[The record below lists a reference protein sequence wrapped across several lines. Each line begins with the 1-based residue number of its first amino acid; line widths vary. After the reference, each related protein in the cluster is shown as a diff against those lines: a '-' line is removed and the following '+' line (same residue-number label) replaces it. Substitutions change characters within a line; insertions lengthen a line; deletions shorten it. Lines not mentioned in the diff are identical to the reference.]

1 MDPENQDRIKGLVD
15 EHGADDLVV
24 VLGAADLE
32 SLEVAAETV
41 TMGDPAYVG
50 PLAGV
55 QLGLP
60 VVHILEEDVKEQVDA
75 GVYDEQVGLLE
86 MTLDVEQ
93 VREAARK
100 FPGPLTQRRALRLV
114 GLLLGHEAD
123 EVDREHRRRRRST
136 RSRPWR
142 CPAICWSASGVEPR
156 EPRRVA
162 RRSRRAGWA
171 GGPAAARAGSRRRRP
186 RRGRPP
192 SRPIERLQG
201 CDWRTGHQRSTPVA
215 R

>member
-15 EHGADDLVV
+15 AHGAGDLVV

-75 GVYDEQVGLLE
+75 GIYDEQVGLLE
-86 MTLDVEQ
+86 MTLDVDQ
-93 VREAARK
+93 VREAAK
-100 FPGPLTQRRALRLV
+100 SFPGR
-114 GLLLGHEAD
+114 D
-123 EVDREHRRRRRST
+123 
-136 RSRPWR
+136 
-142 CPAICWSASGVEPR
+142 
-156 EPRRVA
+156 
-162 RRSRRAGWA
+162 
-171 GGPAAARAGSRRRRP
+171 GGA
-186 RRGRPP
+186 
-192 SRPIERLQG
+192 
-201 CDWRTGHQRSTPVA
+201 
-215 R
+215 

>member
-15 EHGADDLVV
+15 TYGADDLVV

-41 TMGDPAYVG
+41 TVGDPAYVG

-93 VREAARK
+93 VRDAAKK
-100 FPGPLTQRRALRLV
+100 FPGR
-114 GLLLGHEAD
+114 
-123 EVDREHRRRRRST
+123 
-136 RSRPWR
+136 
-142 CPAICWSASGVEPR
+142 
-156 EPRRVA
+156 
-162 RRSRRAGWA
+162 
-171 GGPAAARAGSRRRRP
+171 
-186 RRGRPP
+186 
-192 SRPIERLQG
+192 
-201 CDWRTGHQRSTPVA
+201 
-215 R
+215 

>member
-1 MDPENQDRIKGLVD
+1 MDPENQDRIVGLVD
-15 EHGADDLVV
+15 QYGADDLVV

-60 VVHILEEDVKEQVDA
+60 VVHILEEDIKGQVDA

-93 VREAARK
+93 VREAART
-100 FPGPLTQRRALRLV
+100 FPG
-114 GLLLGHEAD
+114 
-123 EVDREHRRRRRST
+123 RE
-136 RSRPWR
+136 
-142 CPAICWSASGVEPR
+142 G
-156 EPRRVA
+156 
-162 RRSRRAGWA
+162 
-171 GGPAAARAGSRRRRP
+171 
-186 RRGRPP
+186 
-192 SRPIERLQG
+192 
-201 CDWRTGHQRSTPVA
+201 
-215 R
+215 

>member
-15 EHGADDLVV
+15 THGADDLVV

-41 TMGDPAYVG
+41 TLGDPAYVG

-93 VREAARK
+93 VREAART
-100 FPGPLTQRRALRLV
+100 FPGR
-114 GLLLGHEAD
+114 
-123 EVDREHRRRRRST
+123 
-136 RSRPWR
+136 
-142 CPAICWSASGVEPR
+142 
-156 EPRRVA
+156 
-162 RRSRRAGWA
+162 
-171 GGPAAARAGSRRRRP
+171 
-186 RRGRPP
+186 
-192 SRPIERLQG
+192 
-201 CDWRTGHQRSTPVA
+201 
-215 R
+215 

>member
-15 EHGADDLVV
+15 THGTDDLVV

-60 VVHILEEDVKEQVDA
+60 VIHILEEDVKEQVDA

-93 VREAARK
+93 VRDAAKK
-100 FPGPLTQRRALRLV
+100 FPGR
-114 GLLLGHEAD
+114 
-123 EVDREHRRRRRST
+123 
-136 RSRPWR
+136 
-142 CPAICWSASGVEPR
+142 
-156 EPRRVA
+156 
-162 RRSRRAGWA
+162 
-171 GGPAAARAGSRRRRP
+171 
-186 RRGRPP
+186 
-192 SRPIERLQG
+192 
-201 CDWRTGHQRSTPVA
+201 
-215 R
+215 